1 VVRQRPRKQLSQIN
15 VVPYI
20 DVMLVL
26 LVIFMVTAP
35 FLSPGQV
42 ELPRVSKSSAPPAQP
57 LEVIV
62 RADASL
68 ALRES
73 AGKEPRALSK
83 KALPAA
89 VLEAMSDN
97 PERPVVIAG
106 DKSVR
111 YEAVIEV
118 MDMLRAQ
125 GVKKIGLLARTGE
138 Q

>member
-1 VVRQRPRKQLSQIN
+1 MMRHRPRKQMAQIN

-42 ELPRVSKSSAPPAQP
+42 ELPRVSKSSATPAKP

-62 RADASL
+62 NADASL

-73 AGKEPRALSK
+73 PGEEPRRLGKRALLAAIRS
-83 KALPAA
+83 ALAG
-89 VLEAMSDN
+89 N

-106 DKSVR
+106 DKSAR
-111 YEAVIEV
+111 YESVIEI
-118 MDMLRAQ
+118 MDMLRVQ